1 MTSLLSPEEHYK
13 RDLKIHSVVSEQ
25 ERDRLYVIAHSAKRL
40 VQTSPPYPSAVEA
53 LEACHANQQDD
64 FCDYAY
70 VTQDNRVV
78 GIYDYYDVTPDKP
91 VKPGQRRVT
100 IPVNF

>member
-1 MTSLLSPEEHYK
+1 MIELTTDLLSKE
-13 RDLKIHSVVSEQ
+13 
-25 ERDRLYVIAHSAKRL
+25 ERDKKYVAEHSAKRL

-53 LEACHANQQDD
+53 LEACYANGKLD

-70 VTQDNRVV
+70 VTEDNRVV
-78 GIYDYYDVTPDKP
+78 GIYDYYDLHPDQP

-100 IPVNF
+100 IPANFEVKKE